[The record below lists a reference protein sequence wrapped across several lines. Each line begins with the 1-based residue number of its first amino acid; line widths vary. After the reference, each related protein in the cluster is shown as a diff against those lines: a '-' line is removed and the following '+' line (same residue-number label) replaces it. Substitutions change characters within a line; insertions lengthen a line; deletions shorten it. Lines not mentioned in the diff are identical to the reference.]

1 MATNTYVALDKVTVG
16 TATATVDFTSISG
29 SYTDLILIIN
39 CTTAT
44 SGDDLWIRVNSDT
57 GTNYSSTVLSGNG
70 TAAASSRRTS
80 LNRFMADAAYPNT
93 VQGFNQIIH
102 FMNYANTSTYK
113 TFLSRANKAD
123 LGTGATVG
131 LWRSTSAITSINLLL
146 ASSLNFA
153 AGSTFSLYGIKAD
166 TNATAKATGGVISSD
181 STYWYHTFAM
191 SGTFTP
197 SQSLTCDYMIVAG
210 GGGGGGGTFTN
221 ANGGGGGGAGGLRT
235 FTSQSF
241 SATSDTVTV
250 GAGGTGGST
259 SVGYGSNGSTT
270 SFFSTSASGGGGGG
284 SEAVTNNGNLGR
296 GSNGGSGGG
305 SSQIVASGPA
315 TGNSGGYS
323 PVEGYNA
330 GSAGSGSS
338 STGTGGGGAGGLG
351 GDRGTGNG
359 SPGNGGIGATSS
371 LINAI
376 GAATSMG
383 QLSSSNYY
391 FAGGGGGGTY
401 DQGTGG
407 IGGIGGGGN
416 GGGVRTIPGY
426 PGTAFTGGGGGGS
439 DSASGVTAGGNGG
452 SGIVIVRYAK

>member
-16 TATATVDFTSISG
+16 TATSSITFSSISS
-29 SYTDLILIIN
+29 SYTDLYIVMQITGSAVSYPFL
-39 CTTAT
+39 
-44 SGDDLWIRVNSDT
+44 RFNSDT
-57 GTNYSSTVLSGNG
+57 GSNYSSTWLKGDG
-70 TAAASSRRTS
+70 TSAASGRYSNITEGYINQS
-80 LNRFMADAAYPNT
+80 AGYTTTDAAIYN
-93 VQGFNQIIH
+93 VQIQ
-102 FMNYANTSTYK
+102 NYSNSTTYK
-113 TFLSRANKAD
+113 TYLARANRA
-123 LGTGATVG
+123 GIATDAVVG
-131 LWRSTSAITSINLLL
+131 LWRSTSAISTLSVT
-146 ASSLNFA
+146 AGTGTFST
-153 AGSTFSLYGIKAD
+153 GSTFSLYGIKAD

-241 SATSDTVTV
+241 SATSYTVTV

-338 STGTGGGGAGGLG
+338 ATGTGGGGAGGLG

-439 DSASGVTAGGNGG
+439 DSASGATAGGNGG
-452 SGIVIVRYAK
+452 SGIVIVRYAKA